1 MADAYKLDKE
11 QVAKLIDELK
21 QIRENY
27 LLKVDSLKTLTTE
40 INSSSEWIDIN
51 VKQEFINTCNSYN
64 TLYKEHANKMEL
76 YEQYLAFKTGEMYDM
91 EQKHT
96 YDGGKYE

>member
-11 QVAKLIDELK
+11 QVAKLLEDLK
-21 QIRENY
+21 KIRDNY
-27 LLKVDSLKTLTTE
+27 DLKVEDLKKLTAE
-40 INSSSEWIDIN
+40 ISSSNDWIDIT

-64 TLYKEHANKMEL
+64 TLYKEHSNKMNL
-76 YEQYLAFKTGEMYDM
+76 YEQYLAFKTGEMNDM

-96 YDGGKYE
+96 LEGGKYE

>member
-11 QVAKLIDELK
+11 QVAKLLEDLK
-21 QIRENY
+21 RIRDNY
-27 LLKVDSLKTLTTE
+27 DLKVEDLKKLTAE
-40 INSSSEWIDIN
+40 INSSNDWIDIT

-64 TLYKEHANKMEL
+64 TLYKEHSNKMNL
-76 YEQYLAFKTGEMYDM
+76 YEQYLAFKTGEMIDM

-96 YDGGKYE
+96 LEGGKYE